1 MKTFLEIGV
10 ADFDTLIP
18 LAKKGGW
25 MGYCVEPMPHH
36 CETLRG
42 MAADLPVAICPHA
55 ISDLDGTVE
64 MLVGNRKEEWA
75 VGANH
80 VISANH
86 MGAKVL
92 ELEQNDFLRDGTLTV
107 DCMTLDS
114 FIDKHQITEIDFCKI
129 DVEGHE
135 INVLK
140 DYSWKVKPK
149 FMKVEHKHLRQN
161 FLDLILQGQGYT
173 LFIEEEDIYAVL

>member
-1 MKTFLEIGV
+1 
-10 ADFDTLIP
+10 
-18 LAKKGGW
+18 

-36 CETLRG
+36 CVTLRE
-42 MAADLPVAICPHA
+42 MTADLPVAVCPFA
-55 ISDLDGTVE
+55 ISDLNGTVE
-64 MLVGNRKEEWA
+64 MLVGNGKEEWSS
-75 VGANH
+75 GANH

-86 MGAKVL
+86 MGARIL
-92 ELEQNDFLRDGTLTV
+92 ELEANDFLRQGTVTV

-114 FIDKHQITEIDFCKI
+114 FIDKYQITEIDFCKI

-149 FMKVEHKHLRQN
+149 LMKVEHKQLSGN
-161 FLDLILQGQGYT
+161 YLDKILKNQGYT
-173 LFIEEEDIYAVL
+173 LFVEEEDIYAVL